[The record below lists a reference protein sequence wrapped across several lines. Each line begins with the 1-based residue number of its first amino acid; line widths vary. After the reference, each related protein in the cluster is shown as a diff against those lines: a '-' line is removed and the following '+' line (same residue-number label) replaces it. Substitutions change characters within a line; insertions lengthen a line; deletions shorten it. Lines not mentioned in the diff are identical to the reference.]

1 MDWNFFKTRRRI
13 SLEAFIAGAAN
24 EQEALSRFSAKR
36 LENPPVKEIRAYF
49 AKRLENPP
57 IEEIKA
63 HFAEVV
69 TETVVTVPKQ
79 ETTEQVD
86 PVLAPVFAKRIK
98 NASGTPGN

>member
-49 AKRLENPP
+49 AKQLETSP
-57 IEEIKA
+57 IEEIKV
-63 HFAEVV
+63 HVAEVV
-69 TETVVTVPKQ
+69 TETVVAVPEQ
-79 ETTEQVD
+79 EKTEQAD
-86 PVLAPVFAKRIK
+86 PTPASAFAKRNR
-98 NASGTPGN
+98 NASGTSGN